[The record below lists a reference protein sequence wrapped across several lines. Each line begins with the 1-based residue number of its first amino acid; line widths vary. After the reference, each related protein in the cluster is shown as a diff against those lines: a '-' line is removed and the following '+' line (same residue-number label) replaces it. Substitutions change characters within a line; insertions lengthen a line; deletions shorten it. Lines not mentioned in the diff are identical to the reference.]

1 MVEDRGSGGLAEE
14 AAVVGAAVAGD
25 EEAAVVGAA
34 VAGDEGAF
42 GALAESVRRELRVHC
57 YRMLG
62 SYDEAEDIVQE
73 TFLRAWRRRETYEGR
88 STFRAWLYKI
98 ATNACLD
105 VIDRNRRRA
114 APYQVPPLVDPGAPV
129 RPPAY
134 VPWLQPV
141 PDRLLEPA
149 ADSAQ
154 GPESAAVARET
165 IELAFLVAIQHLP
178 ARQRA
183 VLITRDVLGWPAA
196 ETAALLG
203 TSLASVKSALQRA
216 RATLKQHLP
225 QRRED
230 WAPPAEPSADERALL
245 RRYVQAHERAD
256 LGALAGMLAEDVQM
270 TMPPQ
275 PAWLVGRSA
284 LLAFSGQV
292 FDAGSE
298 WFHGRWRSVV
308 TGANLQP
315 AVAHYVERPTA
326 GEIRDPAGRFHGQVL
341 DVLRIDGGRITAI
354 TSFEPRYF
362 AAFGLPPALP

>member
-1 MVEDRGSGGLAEE
+1 MVEDRGSDGRVEDE
-14 AAVVGAAVAGD
+14 AVLS
-25 EEAAVVGAA
+25 AA

-42 GALAESVRRELRVHC
+42 GALVEPLRWELRVHC

-62 SYDEAEDIVQE
+62 SYDDAEDIVQE

-105 VIDRNRRRA
+105 MIDRNKRRA
-114 APYQVPPLVDPGAPV
+114 APYQVPPLVDSGAPV
-129 RPPAY
+129 RPPAD
-134 VPWLQPV
+134 VSWLQPV
-141 PDRLLEPA
+141 PDRLLGPVVDNAE
-149 ADSAQ
+149 

-183 VLITRDVLGWPAA
+183 VLITRDVLGWSAA
-196 ETAALLG
+196 ETAALLD

-245 RRYVQAHERAD
+245 RRYVQAHQRAD
-256 LGALAGMLAEDVQM
+256 LGALTGMLAEDVQM
-270 TMPPQ
+270 TMPPH

-284 LLAFSGQV
+284 LLTLTGQV
-292 FDAGSE
+292 FDTGSK
-298 WFHGRWRSVV
+298 WSHGRWRSVV

-315 AVAHYVERPTA
+315 AVAHYVEHPTA
-326 GEIRDPAGRFHGQVL
+326 DETQHLAGQFRGQVL

-362 AAFGLPPALP
+362 AAFGLPLVLS